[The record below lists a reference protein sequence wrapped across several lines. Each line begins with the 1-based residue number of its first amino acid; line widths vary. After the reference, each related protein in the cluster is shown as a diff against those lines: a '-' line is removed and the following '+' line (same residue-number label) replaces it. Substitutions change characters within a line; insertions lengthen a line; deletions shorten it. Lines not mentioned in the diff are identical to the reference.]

1 MHKCYGR
8 SGLYHVQ
15 NSRTYVLGCWRLGFT
30 SNFPMELGTKAVMT
44 AVQRVIGDFL
54 TQTLLL
60 GSTSHTDKSL
70 TIAKMWAFSN
80 GLQVHNLRASIK
92 TFTPSYWYR
101 RT

>member
-1 MHKCYGR
+1 
-8 SGLYHVQ
+8 
-15 NSRTYVLGCWRLGFT
+15 
-30 SNFPMELGTKAVMT
+30 MT

-80 GLQVHNLRASIK
+80 GLQVHNVRASIK

-101 RT
+101 RTTSSLGRSQAQPSPVVLPEPFSPTAGDSLRNGDQ